1 MGSIGDWLDL
11 IWSSGHKQLYGVILR
26 AALDNPMHW
35 KDIKPI
41 FNENLDRLLKEKG
54 WSRRKLSL
62 KITSNEFYISK
73 LINGD
78 GSLGFDKVLDISQA
92 LGIHYSEL
100 FESELSRVSRPSP
113 IDDDAM
119 FEDLVIS
126 VRRYT
131 NATAMI
137 RNREI
142 GPRDIINVWKQKEGE
157 INRLVDI
164 LDFVDIYSFIPEYPF
179 LQLDRMGEQSLS
191 SQVLNGPKRDEY
203 EKELEGPLAEK
214 LAAASARYKSV
225 IETDDIIFTDEVIR
239 TDLLS
244 DRSLVLKYECYLL
257 PGRIDGKPEKV
268 LTFADPNEVKLVK
281 KRGDEREGTG

>member
-1 MGSIGDWLDL
+1 MGCIGVWLDL

-26 AALDNPMHW
+26 AALANPMHW

-41 FNENLDRLLKEKG
+41 FNENLDRILKEKG

-78 GSLGFDKVLDISQA
+78 GSLGFDKVLDISAA
-92 LGIHYSEL
+92 LEIHYSEL
-100 FESELSRVSRPSP
+100 FESELSRASRPSP

-137 RNREI
+137 RNRQI

-157 INRLVDI
+157 INRLVEI

-179 LQLDRMGEQSLS
+179 LKLDRMGEQSLS

-203 EKELEGPLAEK
+203 EKELDGPLAEK
-214 LAAASARYKSV
+214 LAAASARYSSV

-257 PGRIDGKPEKV
+257 PGRINGKPEKV

-281 KRGDEREGTG
+281 RRENDREEIT